1 MSDWRGK
8 KSFDDA
14 CQWLSDPVKLGGELV
29 RGVGAELERLGLDL
43 STVRSLAW
51 SNAYIHLP
59 DAFASLGLPDTP
71 TAFCPV
77 PQAEGTL
84 LARATSIASLAAI
97 GLDAVSYG
105 SENNGE
111 LFVNLV
117 LMPGEGLYADKS
129 RRGMKGHTDAVS
141 FPVRGRVDEARQEL
155 APSPD
160 FVCLSGV
167 RNPDGV
173 HTTVMPLKD
182 VLAKLESG
190 QIAELKK
197 PQFIIRSQGTF
208 REGMRSILGEEHVVD
223 GGEFLFEVEGQTWV
237 RYSHSS
243 AGVEEEDGPAAN
255 AVAAFES
262 ACKQSAIEVIVA
274 PGDVLLVNNRLGLHG
289 RTLVAGEPGGQS
301 RWLLRAYGLVTEGL
315 VASQRYKDSP
325 YKLFP

>member
-1 MSDWRGK
+1 MSGWRDK

-29 RGVGAELERLGLDL
+29 GGVGAELERLGQDL

-51 SNAYIHLP
+51 SSAYIHLP
-59 DAFASLGLPDTP
+59 GAFVPLGLPETP
-71 TAFCPV
+71 TGFCPV
-77 PQAEGTL
+77 PEAEGTL
-84 LARATSIASLAAI
+84 LAQATSIASLATL
-97 GLDAVSYG
+97 GLDPVSYG

-129 RRGMKGHTDAVS
+129 RKGMKGHTDAVS
-141 FPVRGRVDEARQEL
+141 FPVRGRVDEARQAL

-167 RNPDGV
+167 RNPDAV
-173 HTTVMPLKD
+173 RTTVMPLGD
-182 VLAKLESG
+182 VLAKLEST

-208 REGMRSILGEEHVVD
+208 REGMKSILGEEHVVD
-223 GGEFLFEVEGQTWV
+223 GGGFLFDIDGQTWV

-243 AGVEEEDGPAAN
+243 AGVDDEDGPAAK
-255 AVAAFES
+255 AVAAFEN
-262 ACKQSAIEVIVA
+262 ACKESAKEVIVA
-274 PGDVLLVNNRLGLHG
+274 SGDILLVNNRLGLHG

-301 RWLLRAYGLVTEGL
+301 RWLLRTYGLVTEGL
-315 VASQRYKDSP
+315 VAAQRYKDSP